1 MRFGF
6 GNVSLIK
13 GKSRSFCEGECLR
26 DCGCVGLSF
35 DEGSGVC
42 RNFYGLLS
50 DFQNLTLI
58 GGSESGGFY
67 VRVPKGGS
75 SGRKKGFDRKVLSGI
90 VVVLLPVW
98 LL

>member
-1 MRFGF
+1 M
-6 GNVSLIK
+6 
-13 GKSRSFCEGECLR
+13 
-26 DCGCVGLSF
+26 SF

-75 SGRKKGFDRKVLSGI
+75 SGRKKGFIYLSYSCYI
-90 VVVLLPVW
+90 FVFSFP
-98 LL
+98 